1 MNIRKAKAED
11 AAGIARVHVDS
22 WRTTYKNIV
31 SDEFLERMSYEEREN
46 IWKRALGNTGSK
58 QCIYVAENHHGEIVG
73 FASGGKERS
82 GNYPDFDSELYAI
95 YLLAEVRRM
104 GVGRRL
110 FHCAVDELKEQGFLS
125 MLVWVLADNDPART
139 FYESFEPEQ
148 IDSEMIEIGGEQ
160 FEEVAYGWR
169 EIRYL
174 DIPSI
179 TKHEPIVRS
188 ESRD

>member
-11 AAGIARVHVDS
+11 AAEIAKVHVDS

-46 IWKRALGNTGSK
+46 MWKRIFQSTGGEP
-58 QCIYVAENHHGEIVG
+58 CVYVTEKDGEIVG

-104 GVGRRL
+104 G
-110 FHCAVDELKEQGFLS
+110 
-125 MLVWVLADNDPART
+125 
-139 FYESFEPEQ
+139 
-148 IDSEMIEIGGEQ
+148 
-160 FEEVAYGWR
+160 
-169 EIRYL
+169 
-174 DIPSI
+174 
-179 TKHEPIVRS
+179 
-188 ESRD
+188 